1 MNVKVVGVVRPREDA
16 NVTSI
21 NGNIGY
27 TAALSRYLSERAS
40 EHPLVKALNN
50 DEVGISEIDPNAD
63 FDSLMLKLGVSDVD
77 KPKKIKI
84 YASSFDSKEKILAF
98 LDNYNATLQANGET
112 PVKYSD
118 NLSMIMAYVESMTA
132 TITGV
137 LIGFAAISLI
147 VSSIMIAIIIYT
159 SVIERKKEIGVLR
172 SIGARKLDVSG
183 VFIAESGIIGCLSG
197 VLGIAISYIL
207 ILPINAVIA
216 KLFSVQH
223 LATLSWWQP
232 LMMFGISVVLAVL
245 AGFVPAHMAANK
257 DPVECLRSE

>member
-1 MNVKVVGVVRPREDA
+1 M
-16 NVTSI
+16 
-21 NGNIGY
+21 
-27 TAALSRYLSERAS
+27 RY
-40 EHPLVKALNN
+40 
-50 DEVGISEIDPNAD
+50 
-63 FDSLMLKLGVSDVD
+63 
-77 KPKKIKI
+77 
-84 YASSFDSKEKILAF
+84 SKELLK
-98 LDNYNATLQANGET
+98 GGT
-112 PVKYSD
+112 PLLVMS
-118 NLSMIMAYVESMTA
+118 
-132 TITGV
+132 
-137 LIGFAAISLI
+137 
-147 VSSIMIAIIIYT
+147 
-159 SVIERKKEIGVLR
+159 
-172 SIGARKLDVSG
+172 VSG